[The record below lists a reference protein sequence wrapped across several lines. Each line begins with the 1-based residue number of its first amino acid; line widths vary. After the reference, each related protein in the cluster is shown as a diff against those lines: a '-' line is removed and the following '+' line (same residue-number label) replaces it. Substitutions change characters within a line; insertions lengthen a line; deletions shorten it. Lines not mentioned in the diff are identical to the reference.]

1 MIITGIPGDRM
12 HFENKTLECRDC
24 HQPFLFSAG
33 EQEFFALKN
42 LVNIP
47 KRCPNCRIRN
57 KLLKAPCADCGVV
70 TVVPFKPTGK
80 KPILCQSCMHANPR
94 GGSVE
99 DKIMP
104 PVLDPEGPSA
114 DL

>member
-1 MIITGIPGDRM
+1 M

-57 KLLKAPCADCGVV
+57 KLLKDGKSTEPPAEAACAECGTV

-80 KPILCQSCMHANPR
+80 KPILCQPCMHATPR
-94 GGSVE
+94 
-99 DKIMP
+99 
-104 PVLDPEGPSA
+104 EGSA
-114 DL
+114 DEKNVSEAE